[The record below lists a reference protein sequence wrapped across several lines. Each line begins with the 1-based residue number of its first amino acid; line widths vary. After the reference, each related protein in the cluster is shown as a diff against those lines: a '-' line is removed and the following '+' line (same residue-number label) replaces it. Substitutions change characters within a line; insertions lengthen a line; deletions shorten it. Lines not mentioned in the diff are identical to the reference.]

1 MYPYFKDRIGALDDT
16 NIQVSSLQRS
26 EVLVRYTAKQGMI
39 RCTDLMRR
47 LRLERYSERL
57 FRLCVCAVQTYKYSS
72 AYTHYC

>member
-39 RCTDLMRR
+39 RCTTC
-47 LRLERYSERL
+47 SG
-57 FRLCVCAVQTYKYSS
+57 VQI
-72 AYTHYC
+72 